1 MIFDDEDDLK
11 EIAEILEEN
20 EIDFEVVENKIFL
33 NPFIL
38 EDIIEEMKRQ
48 RFPITFSAYISEVY
62 PTADALEVERIPL
75 ITKKL
80 RFRRRRKRK

>member
-1 MIFDDEDDLK
+1 MIFDNENDLE

-20 EIDFEVVENKIFL
+20 EIEFEIIDKNIYL

-80 RFRRRRKRK
+80 KFRRRRKR